1 MIGSATN
8 RSSFIGGRLR
18 PGVLLSA
25 TLLALCSSTEVLA
38 WGASGHSAV
47 GILAIEQVDDTAR
60 AALTDLLGEPDHA
73 RLKERCNWPDAWR
86 ETDEGAPSSPRHYV
100 NIPRAAS
107 AYDRQ
112 RDCREGLCVGE
123 SIKKFAQE
131 LGDLRLDKQR
141 RGQAFAWLC
150 HLAGDL
156 HQPLHCGFPDDRGGN
171 TVDVVFAG
179 KPMDLHDFWDD
190 ALIAHYAGS
199 LEELVSLARAD
210 MTLATAG
217 AWNPGWVDEWLME
230 SHRLAENSAY
240 PPGSGI
246 DLEFADASWQLAR
259 QRIAL
264 AAGRLALMLNALLGE
279 GHVEVTEP
287 LENGPSSD

>member
-1 MIGSATN
+1 MSRTITNQSFFRDGS
-8 RSSFIGGRLR
+8 LR
-18 PGVLLSA
+18 PGVLLFA
-25 TLLALCSSTEVLA
+25 TLLALCSSADVFA
-38 WGASGHSAV
+38 WGATGHSAV

-60 AALTDLLGEPDHA
+60 AALTELLGEPDHA
-73 RLKERCNWPDAWR
+73 RLRERCNWPDAWR

-141 RGQAFAWLC
+141 RSQAFAWLC

-171 TVDVVFAG
+171 TVDVEFAG
-179 KPMDLHDFWDD
+179 KAMDLHDFWDD

-199 LEELVSLARAD
+199 LEELMSLARAD

-217 AWNPGWVDEWLME
+217 AWNPGWVDVWLME
-230 SHRLAENSAY
+230 SHQLAEHRAY
-240 PPGSGI
+240 PPDSSI
-246 DLEFADASWQLAR
+246 TIEFADASWQLVR

-279 GHVEVTEP
+279 GRVEIAETP
-287 LENGPSSD
+287 ENGPLSD